1 MKVLHISRTMGQGG
15 AEKIVYQLC
24 RDNSAQEQ
32 IVVSCGGVYA
42 DKLEQDGIKQYKIP
56 DLDNKNPFVMLKC
69 LALIF
74 TIVRR
79 EKIDVIH
86 SHHRMAAFY
95 ARIVAMFLGT
105 EQVYTA
111 HNVFF
116 NKIRLLQF
124 ALKGSSIVA
133 VGDGVKRNLIDTYAI
148 DPEQIRTIKNTI
160 RNTRSKQY
168 NPLLTQLREQGKIL
182 IGSIGRL
189 SRQKGMDVFVKAF
202 GMLRQ
207 QHPEKDLV
215 AVIVGEGEDHAE
227 LESLTKVLGLENSV
241 LFLGFQEN
249 VLDII
254 TQLDLVVSASRWDGL
269 PLTPIEVFSQ
279 KRTMV
284 GTDISGNNEIVKD
297 GVNGILVPV
306 DAPESLSEGMFKI
319 IENPTLKQTLENNA
333 YKTFSSEYNYD
344 DFISSYNEVYELCK

>member
-24 RDNSAQEQ
+24 RDNSAKEQ

-105 EQVYTA
+105 ERVYTA

-182 IGSIGRL
+182 IGSIGHL

-227 LESLTKVLGLENSV
+227 LESLTKMLGLENSV

-249 VLDII
+249 VLD
-254 TQLDLVVSASRWDGL
+254 TPVYNSSA
-269 PLTPIEVFSQ
+269 TP
-279 KRTMV
+279 
-284 GTDISGNNEIVKD
+284 
-297 GVNGILVPV
+297 
-306 DAPESLSEGMFKI
+306 
-319 IENPTLKQTLENNA
+319 
-333 YKTFSSEYNYD
+333 
-344 DFISSYNEVYELCK
+344 